1 MLSIAYINNE
11 TPAQPQKVD
20 DTDLRIKRRYYADF
34 KKALKD
40 QADLIKEVQKKVP
53 GWVPRMP
60 TDLEIKKA
68 EATTPA

>member
-1 MLSIAYINNE
+1 MNTEPIIE
-11 TPAQPQKVD
+11 TSQEVD
-20 DTDLRIKRRYYADF
+20 DTDLRIKRRQYADF